1 MLQLGLIWGR
11 IGGFDLFCSPHCGE
25 FDIRVCQI
33 PTIAP
38 YNLKGGGGGIVT
50 LIGALIPLFQCYN

>member
-1 MLQLGLIWGR
+1 MGAYW
-11 IGGFDLFCSPHCGE
+11 GFDSLCLPHRGE

-38 YNLKGGGGGIVT
+38 YNPKGVWGKI
-50 LIGALIPLFQCYN
+50 LIGALRLKPGLWWN